1 MVQVAKLSENERR
14 FIVVSSLNADLSV
27 KEISRKI
34 GLREHVVR
42 HIKESLLRRGILQPL
57 YKIDTYRLGYTDFRV
72 FLSDVAEPSR
82 VRLEFEK
89 RAVNH
94 ERVYWMA
101 RMTGA
106 YKYALTFLAK
116 DPCEMIDFFAEVQP
130 PSKGFFANRA
140 IGIAGEWTVFSP
152 NFLAPEIKGRE
163 SITLTAR
170 ERLDVDLD
178 EIDERLLMAMARNPG
193 GSISSFARALGMR
206 VNSLQ
211 YRVERLTAKRI
222 IRGRTYLL
230 NCERLGIQIYRVMI
244 IERML
249 SLQQR
254 QQLRAYVCGHP
265 NVSAFLVSTGGWD
278 YELRFESESS
288 ETLEEFCQ
296 SIIDTFGI
304 AIASIRTSQ
313 QVNTLKRVSYPVAP
327 A

>member
-1 MVQVAKLSENERR
+1 MRLSENERR

-72 FLSDVAEPSR
+72 FLSDVAEPTQ

-89 RAVNH
+89 RAMNH

-116 DPCEMIDFFAEVQP
+116 DPCEMIDFFAQVQP
-130 PSKGFFANRA
+130 PAKGFFANRT
-140 IGIAGEWTVFSP
+140 IGIAGEWSVFSP
-152 NFLAPEIKGRE
+152 NFLASDIKARE
-163 SITLTAR
+163 HITLSAR
-170 ERLDVDLD
+170 NRLNEQLD
-178 EIDERLLMAMARNPG
+178 ETDERLLMAMAMAPAS
-193 GSISSFARALGMR
+193 SISSLARILGMR
-206 VNSLQ
+206 TNTLQ
-211 YRVERLTAKRI
+211 YRVEKLTTMNIIKGRI
-222 IRGRTYLL
+222 YLL
-230 NCERLGIQIYRVMI
+230 NCERLGIQIFRVMI
-244 IERML
+244 IERTL
-249 SLQQR
+249 SPLQR
-254 QQLRAYVCGHP
+254 EQLRAYVCSHP

-278 YELRFESESS
+278 YEIRFESESS
-288 ETLEEFCQ
+288 EALEAFCQ
-296 SIIDTFGI
+296 SIVDIFGS

-313 QVNTLKRVSYPVAP
+313 QVNTLKRVSYPVTARDR
-327 A
+327 